1 MKQEHTLIAVI
12 LSGIGASLCCV
23 APLVF
28 VMLGIG
34 GAWVGG
40 FTAMEPYR
48 PLFVALTLIFLGMG
62 FLKLYISPRTCEVGK
77 PCSDNKVIQRQ
88 RLIFWLVAIPVL
100 GLISFPWFA
109 PLLY

>member
-1 MKQEHTLIAVI
+1 MKQEHTLIAII

-23 APLVF
+23 APLVL

-34 GAWVGG
+34 GAWIGNL
-40 FTAMEPYR
+40 TAMEPYR
-48 PLFVALTLIFLGMG
+48 PLFVGLTLIFLG
-62 FLKLYISPRTCEVGK
+62 FSFFKLYVGSRTCEVGK
-77 PCSDNKVIQRQ
+77 PCADENVIRRQ
-88 RLIFWLVAIPVL
+88 RIIYWLVAIPVL